1 MSSNQTIQIK
11 KSTTTI
17 APESL
22 LFGELA
28 ISTVSSNTTLYA
40 GNSTGTPLKI
50 YDQGAIDIPVYIYDN
65 TFNKYIAKF
74 GSNSNNGQSG
84 RPYLTIQYGLD
95 TCPSSGSIQCESGI
109 YTENLTFS
117 TTGQNLIGTSAT
129 PGINA
134 TTRLNGTVSITGSH
148 SNIGSI
154 TLINTASTI
163 TINTATGTDFNF
175 NAINISGSVTS
186 TNVLTVTNCGAGY
199 INISNCDFANKT
211 LLFSPHAN
219 IVFVYIQNC
228 RNFKINAG
236 ANYQVIMDTNSS
248 FIELSTNNNIYVS
261 YNNCTDI
268 INATPVNPGLYL
280 LSANTTI
287 NGNALIKGS
296 LISFDGANARLIY
309 LYYNAPSSL
318 FLSVK
323 NSVYMKTG
331 TLTWSPVTTYPI
343 VSDGF

>member
-11 KSTTTI
+11 KSTTSI

-28 ISTVSSNTTLYA
+28 ISTVASNTTLYA
-40 GNSTGTPLKI
+40 GDSTGTPLKI
-50 YDQGAIDIPVYIYDN
+50 YDQSEIDIPVFIYNN
-65 TFNKYIAKF
+65 TFNKYVANQ
-74 GSNSNNGQSG
+74 GDNTNNGQQG
-84 RPYLTIQYGLD
+84 RPYLSIQYGLN
-95 TCPSSGSIQCESGI
+95 TCPSSGSVQVESGI
-109 YTENLTFS
+109 YTENLTLT
-117 TTGQNLIGTSAT
+117 TTGQNLLGTSAT

-134 TTRLNGTVSITGSH
+134 TTRINGNISITGSH

-154 TLINTASTI
+154 TLINTSSNI
-163 TINTATGTDFNF
+163 TINSTTGSDFNF
-175 NAINISGSVTS
+175 NAINVSASVTS
-186 TNVLTVTNCGAGY
+186 TNILTVSNCGTGY

-219 IVFVYIQNC
+219 IVFVYISNC

-236 ANYQVIMDTNSS
+236 ANYQVIMDVNSS
-248 FIELSTNNNIYVS
+248 FVETSTNNNIYVS

-268 INATPVNPGLYL
+268 ISATPVSPGLYL
-280 LSANTTI
+280 LSADTTI

-296 LISFDGANARLIY
+296 LISFDGVNAKLIY
-309 LYYNAPSSL
+309 LYYNCPSSIY
-318 FLSVK
+318 LSVK

-331 TLTWSPVTTYPI
+331 SLAWSPATTYPI
-343 VSDGF
+343 ISASF